1 MIGKTTQQQLVLKFV
16 VFMNIQAVKVEA
28 YIFYYI
34 KEPFLGSFVFD
45 ILQIQREWFF
55 FTKFFEE
62 YFQVFQV
69 TGRNLANFAS
79 ILSYFFTILK
89 MVIL

>member
-1 MIGKTTQQQLVLKFV
+1 MIGKTTQQELVLKFV

-45 ILQIQREWFF
+45 ILQIQRE
-55 FTKFFEE
+55 
-62 YFQVFQV
+62 
-69 TGRNLANFAS
+69 
-79 ILSYFFTILK
+79 
-89 MVIL
+89 